1 MTKYWFIDK
10 YAKRFGINWLLKRMH
25 LSPNAYYNYRKHR
38 KSAKEKEKASILKVI
53 EQLYHESGGR
63 PGYRMMQQL
72 LKNKGIEL
80 SVQTVRKYMNVEL
93 GLKSVTRKAKYRY
106 HKGPEAYSVAENL
119 LKQEFTANG
128 RNEKWCI
135 DFTYIYFADRRKRY
149 NCTIIDLY
157 DRRVVAS
164 VNGSRINTKLAI
176 DTVTKAIKMS
186 GKKTGMILHSDRG
199 SQFTSKEFVDFC
211 KGHGITQSMSRPGCP
226 YDNAPMERYFN
237 TLKAEMLNLHR
248 YSDEETLY
256 RALNCYAYGWYNNQR
271 PHSFN
276 DGLPPAKV
284 A

>member
-1 MTKYWFIDK
+1 MD
-10 YAKRFGINWLLKRMH
+10 IN
-25 LSPNAYYNYRKHR
+25 PNAYYNYRKHR
-38 KSAKEKEKASILKVI
+38 KSAKKKQKASTLKVI
-53 EQLYHESGGR
+53 EQLYHETGGK
-63 PGYRMMQQL
+63 PGYRMMWQL

-106 HKGPEAYSVAENL
+106 HRGSETYSVSENL
-119 LKQEFTANG
+119 LEQDFTANE
-128 RNEKWCI
+128 RNEKWCE
-135 DFTYIYFADRRKRY
+135 DFTYIYFRDKRKRY

-164 VNGSRINTKLAI
+164 VNSNRINTKLAI
-176 DTVTKAIKMS
+176 ETVRKAIEMS
-186 GKKTGMILHSDRG
+186 GGKTAKLLHSDQG
-199 SQFTSKEFVDFC
+199 SQFTSKEFDDFC

-237 TLKAEMLNLHR
+237 TLKAEILNLHH
-248 YSDEETLY
+248 YPDEETLY
-256 RALNCYAYGWYNNQR
+256 RERNCYAYGWYNNQR

-276 DGLPPAKV
+276 GGLPPAKV